1 MRLMIEASNGVPIFE
16 QLVRQIKFA
25 VAEGVLAPGQLIP
38 STRELAKQL
47 TVNPNTVQ
55 RAFTLLQNE
64 EILEA
69 VRGRGMAVSQ
79 GAKRRC
85 VSERQQLVAERLAG
99 VVDEAL
105 RSGLAPDQLQEM
117 FDKSL
122 KKFNRTEGRIS

>member
-55 RAFTLLQNE
+55 RTYDFLQTQEVIFTKRGLGYFVAPNAQRNYLNWRRAQFMTHELPLFFKQISLLE
-64 EILEA
+64 L
-69 VRGRGMAVSQ
+69 
-79 GAKRRC
+79 
-85 VSERQQLVAERLAG
+85 
-99 VVDEAL
+99 DF
-105 RSGLAPDQLQEM
+105 DQLKAQYGT
-117 FDKSL
+117 FT
-122 KKFNRTEGRIS
+122 NPNNA